1 MLVLGVKNFFV
12 QLSETE
18 SFSGSVPAV
27 LYFVLCVYGNN
38 DKGCN
43 HFAHRCRKPYSFSS
57 EQYRKNDKAG
67 RKQYEAS
74 EKGNYS
80 SVFGPFDAL
89 KVTY

>member
-43 HFAHRCRKPYSFSS
+43 HFAYRGRKPYSFSF
-57 EQYRKNDKAG
+57 EQYRKNDEAG
-67 RKQYEAS
+67 GKQYEAA
-74 EKGNYS
+74 EEGDDC
-80 SVFGPFDAL
+80 SVFGPFDTL
-89 KVTY
+89 KVAY